1 MLATFFTPFGWH
13 TLEVFI
19 KMLESVSLVA
29 IDVDGTLT
37 YKEPY
42 IHLGAIK
49 ALRSLGKEVPIAL
62 VTGNPYPIAYALT
75 VYLRPCEDV
84 MGIAENGA
92 VVYIGNREIL
102 KGDTR
107 EMENVRKF
115 LMEKGYYKYL
125 SEDSKFRFVDI
136 ALRME
141 PKDQEKLKKDLSV
154 TGFDV
159 ETTSS
164 GYAIHILPRGVSKGT
179 GLLTLCEEMDVDCKE
194 VVAIGDSHND
204 VSMFSVAGLSITLPN
219 APKDVKMEADLVVG
233 GPGYGYS
240 LPLALKIVKK
250 IISP

>member
-1 MLATFFTPFGWH
+1 
-13 TLEVFI
+13 
-19 KMLESVSLVA
+19 MLETVSLVA
-29 IDVDGTLT
+29 VDVDGTIT

-42 IHLGAIK
+42 INLGAVK
-49 ALRSLGKEVPIAL
+49 SLRSLGKRVPIAL

-75 VYLRPCEDV
+75 VYLRPCNEV

-92 VVYIGNREIL
+92 VIYIGTLEIL
-102 KGDTR
+102 KGDFK

-115 LMEKGYYKYL
+115 LMKEGYYRYL

-136 ALRME
+136 ALRMKPE
-141 PKDQEKLKKDLSV
+141 DQERLKKDLYER
-154 TGFDV
+154 GFNV

-164 GYAIHILPRGVSKGT
+164 GYALHILPRGVSKGN
-179 GLLTLCEEMDVDCKE
+179 GLLTLCERLGVNCDD

-204 VSMFSVAGLSITLPN
+204 ISMFSIAGLSITLPN
-219 APKDVKMEADLVVG
+219 APEDVKKEADIVVG

-240 LPLALKIVKK
+240 LPLALKIIER